1 MTRALVSG
9 LWSITLLFAVAC
21 GGAAVPHEKMAGAE
35 AEMRAAEVGGA
46 RDVQQ
51 AALHLKMASDQVA
64 KAKALIAQNEN
75 EEAALVLDCAQA
87 DAQYALALAKEEA
100 TKKEADSAAKTVEE
114 LKRKAAKLP

>member
-21 GGAAVPHEKMAGAE
+21 GGAAVPHEKIAAAE

-51 AALHLKMASDQVA
+51 AALHLKMASDQLARA
-64 KAKALIAQNEN
+64 KGLIANNEN

-100 TKKEADSAAKTVEE
+100 TKKEADAAAKTVEE

>member
-1 MTRALVSG
+1 MNRAHLG
-9 LWSITLLFAVAC
+9 LSSITLFLAVAC
-21 GGAAVPHEKMAGAE
+21 GGAAVPHEKVAAAE

-51 AALHLKMASDQVA
+51 AALHLKMATDQVA
-64 KAKALIAQNEN
+64 KAKALIEKNEN

-100 TKKEADSAAKTVEE
+100 TKKEADAAAKQVQE
-114 LKRKAAKLP
+114 LKRKASKQP

>member
-1 MTRALVSG
+1 MNRAQLG
-9 LWSITLLFAVAC
+9 LSLITLLFAAAC
-21 GGAAVPHEKMAGAE
+21 GAAAVPHEKVAAAE

-51 AALHLKMASDQVA
+51 AALHLKMAADQVA
-64 KAKALIAQNEN
+64 KAKALIAQNDN

-100 TKKEADSAAKTVEE
+100 TKKEADTAAKTVEE
-114 LKRKAAKLP
+114 LKRKAAKQP